1 MAGLFGFF
9 GKKQDATEQETETP
23 KEAYFLDADDAKTLG
38 NIEYMR
44 TPKTVKR
51 TFPKTA
57 GNGGEFEQVKVISA
71 MDEMNG
77 SSTNGSSMNS
87 SSSFKPETN
96 GSMPVE
102 QPASPSS
109 EEVSDRRRTD
119 TSMDMFRS
127 MARDMKKR

>member
-9 GKKQDATEQETETP
+9 GKKDANSQETDTP
-23 KEAYFLDADDAKTLG
+23 KDAYYLDADDAKTLG

-44 TPKTVKR
+44 TPKTVRR

-71 MDEMNG
+71 MDDTNGSGMNG
-77 SSTNGSSMNS
+77 STVN
-87 SSSFKPETN
+87 PETN
-96 GSMPVE
+96 GSRPAE
-102 QPASPSS
+102 QPTPSS
-109 EEVSDRRRTD
+109 EAGDDRRRTD

>member
-9 GKKQDATEQETETP
+9 GKKQDVTAQEVETP

-77 SSTNGSSMNS
+77 SSMNG

-96 GSMPVE
+96 GSMPAE

-109 EEVSDRRRTD
+109 EEVNDRRRTD